1 MVLTLP
7 KPTSTIVIFTFLSV
21 VSVTVAIS
29 WLRRSKRI
37 NRSHVGRITVSE
49 AQKPSPPP
57 PKGHGFE
64 FDVFL
69 SFRGEDTRKT
79 FTELLYDGLEMQG
92 IHTFKDDEKL
102 KKGERVESLLDAIDK
117 SKLFVPILSKNYAD
131 SRWCLMEIAKIV
143 SSGRLIIPVFFDVD
157 PSDIRRQKG
166 PFEAAFRKHEGNKEL
181 TERTVDEW
189 RGALR
194 KVGEISGY
202 DLKNETDGHEG
213 RLIKIIIKRVLS
225 ELNEVPFDVAK
236 QPIGIESRV
245 GDVIKMLDMEGNDFR
260 MVGIHGEGGIGKT
273 TIAKAVYNQLF
284 PNFESSC
291 FLFDVG
297 KVSVQSNGLVTL
309 QNCLLN
315 DFLKTKNISISNV
328 EQGIS
333 IIRRRVSRKRVLLI
347 LDDVDH
353 IDQLG
358 KLAGSPNWFGEGS
371 KIIITTRNRDLLVK
385 HHLKEHEIYKP
396 KELDTDQSLQ
406 LFSRHAFMND
416 KPMEGYLELSKKV
429 IRFTEGLPLALE
441 VFGSLFYDIRTKNEW
456 KEMIEQLERVQDK
469 DIYEKLKISYE
480 GLTSEEKIIFLDIAC
495 FFVGSGKEDAI
506 LMWKDCGLFPNTAIK
521 VLVHKSLV
529 KIDKDKDKFVM
540 HDQIRDMGRKI
551 VREEGLLYPGLRS
564 RLWGVDDV
572 LRVLENPEETRN
584 ETEGIFLYFTSQ
596 WKRHLYLSTKA
607 FSTMPKLRML
617 NLNFSTFQECDL
629 QHFPRKLKWLEWRAC
644 PLESLTWDGNLL
656 DLVVLDLSHS
666 KVKQIWN
673 EKTLNMELRGPL
685 HRGNMVF
692 RRLKV
697 LNLSGCSS
705 LVATPDFA
713 CVPCLVKLILDTCY
727 HLLEIDE
734 SIECLE
740 DLVYL
745 SMQWCVAL
753 TELPTGVTKLGS
765 LEILN
770 LSNCQ
775 NIWALPERVGEMES
789 LTEMC
794 LDSTQIRKLPESI
807 VELSNLCKLSLKE
820 CALLEELPHCIGRLE
835 SLQVINLEGTAVT
848 KLPDSIGELKSLN
861 QLSLKGCKLLE
872 LPDSIGQLE
881 SLRDLILDV
890 AFLMSIPDS
899 IGNLNSLHRL
909 SLEGHELIKSALS
922 STERESPEETITGC
936 NLVTRLPDSIG
947 HLRNLHQLW
956 VDGCPS
962 LVELPDAIGNLET
975 LEELTLAGTKV
986 RKLPCSIG
994 ELKNLYML
1002 SLKDSELL
1010 EELPQSIGNLESLR
1024 ELILDRCT
1032 SLRDIPDSIR
1042 YLQNLSQLS
1051 LKECKSLE
1059 EVPDSFEDLK
1069 CLKELILE
1077 GTSLK
1082 RLPNSIEGLHNLIQ
1096 LSLNGSDLFEE
1107 LPDSIGRLESL
1118 KELNLDST
1126 RIRNLPESIVHL
1138 KNLNQLSLYKCEL
1151 LEEIPESIGELKSLE
1166 SIMVDECGK
1175 LRSLPDSVGLLERLE
1190 TLSMNGLMDM
1200 RVLPSSMEKLKS
1212 LVQLNISNTGIRE
1225 MFHEFGGLTKLK
1237 TIDLSN
1243 NPELI
1248 ALPSSFFLLS
1258 SLEKLVAHGCNWLE
1272 GVDATCFGKLPSLK
1286 ILDLSHSGFCS
1297 IPSSVRRLSLLEELI
1312 LEDCKRIQSLP
1323 RLPPSLCTLDA
1334 NGCTALESISDI
1346 PKLKV
1351 LSNLNLRG
1359 CRKLTSLC
1367 GLERLKYLTCLYMD
1381 GCESLGADIMES
1393 LSKEHKRTLSSSL

>member
-1 MVLTLP
+1 MVPQRSFGGAKKNAAAGNNVFDAGGFGNYLSQQEKVPRPSELHLGLVYVSSSEERDDKSTEVHQSLLIEPDLRDLHWTRRWQETSHRFQDMVLALP

-29 WLRRSKRI
+29 WLRRSKTI
-37 NRSHVGRITVSE
+37 NRSHVGRISVSE

-92 IHTFKDDEKL
+92 IHTFKDDKKL

-117 SKLFVPILSKNYAD
+117 SKIFVPILSKNYAD

-189 RGALR
+189 RDALR

-202 DLKNETDGHEG
+202 DLKNETDGQ
-213 RLIKIIIKRVLS
+213 V
-225 ELNEVPFDVAK
+225 FA
-236 QPIGIESRV
+236 
-245 GDVIKMLDMEGNDFR
+245 
-260 MVGIHGEGGIGKT
+260 T
-273 TIAKAVYNQLF
+273 
-284 PNFESSC
+284 
-291 FLFDVG
+291 
-297 KVSVQSNGLVTL
+297 
-309 QNCLLN
+309 
-315 DFLKTKNISISNV
+315 
-328 EQGIS
+328 
-333 IIRRRVSRKRVLLI
+333 
-347 LDDVDH
+347 VDH
-353 IDQLG
+353 NLSFSSA
-358 KLAGSPNWFGEGS
+358 KSS
-371 KIIITTRNRDLLVK
+371 VK
-385 HHLKEHEIYKP
+385 EVM
-396 KELDTDQSLQ
+396 SS
-406 LFSRHAFMND
+406 F
-416 KPMEGYLELSKKV
+416 LSK
-429 IRFTEGLPLALE
+429 
-441 VFGSLFYDIRTKNEW
+441 FYA
-456 KEMIEQLERVQDK
+456 
-469 DIYEKLKISYE
+469 Y
-480 GLTSEEKIIFLDIAC
+480 
-495 FFVGSGKEDAI
+495 
-506 LMWKDCGLFPNTAIK
+506 
-521 VLVHKSLV
+521 
-529 KIDKDKDKFVM
+529 
-540 HDQIRDMGRKI
+540 
-551 VREEGLLYPGLRS
+551 
-564 RLWGVDDV
+564 
-572 LRVLENPEETRN
+572 ETRN
-584 ETEGIFLYFTSQ
+584 ETEGIFLYLTSQ

-617 NLNFSTFQECDL
+617 NLNFSKFQECDL

-685 HRGNMVF
+685 QQGSMVF

-697 LNLSGCSS
+697 LNLSCCSS

-734 SIECLE
+734 SVECLE

-745 SMQWCVAL
+745 SMQWCLAL

-794 LDSTQIRKLPESI
+794 LDSTKIRKLPESI
-807 VELSNLCKLSLKE
+807 VELSNLCKLSLKK
-820 CALLEELPHCIGRLE
+820 CASLEELPHCIGRLE
-835 SLQVINLEGTAVT
+835 SLQVINLERTAVT
-848 KLPDSIGELKSLN
+848 RLPDSIGELKSLN

-881 SLRDLILDV
+881 SLRDLIVDG

-899 IGNLNSLHRL
+899 IGNLNSLHWL
-909 SLEGHELIKSALS
+909 SLEGHELIESALS
-922 STERESPEETITGC
+922 STETESPEETITWC
-936 NLVTRLPDSIG
+936 NLITRLPDSIG
-947 HLRNLHQLW
+947 HLRNLHQLC

-962 LVELPDAIGNLET
+962 LVELPDAIGSLET
-975 LEELTLAGTKV
+975 LEVLTLTGTKV
-986 RKLPCSIG
+986 RKLPGSIG

-1059 EVPDSFEDLK
+1059 EVPDSFENLK

-1077 GTSLK
+1077 GTSLR
-1082 RLPNSIEGLHNLIQ
+1082 RLPNSIEGLKNLIQ

-1138 KNLNQLSLYKCEL
+1138 KNLNQLSLCKCGL

-1166 SIMVDECGK
+1166 SIMVDECGR

-1200 RVLPSSMEKLKS
+1200 RVLPSSMGKLKS
-1212 LVQLNISNTGIRE
+1212 LLQLNISNTGIRE

-1248 ALPSSFFLLS
+1248 ALPSSFFQLS

-1323 RLPPSLCTLDA
+1323 RLPPSLCTLNA

-1346 PKLKV
+1346 PKLKG
-1351 LSNLNLRG
+1351 LNNLNLRG

-1367 GLERLKYLTCLYMD
+1367 GLERLKYLTCLYMN

-1393 LSKEHKRTLSSSL
+1393 LSKASFKYLEVCQFSGSLIQWSPEERKLLFGIPESDQELVHLNVYGRVSSCEDQNGGCSTIPVHIEVMGDDQVVFRTTREALCNSEHESDGCHHSYQVSFESEDNKLDEYLRKGFRKIWVSTTGDFCKHMTGGDVMLQYNV